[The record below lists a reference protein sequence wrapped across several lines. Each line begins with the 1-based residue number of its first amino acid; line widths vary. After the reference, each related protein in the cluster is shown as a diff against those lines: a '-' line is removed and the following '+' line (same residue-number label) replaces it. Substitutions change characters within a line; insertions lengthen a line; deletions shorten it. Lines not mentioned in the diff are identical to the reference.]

1 MQGIQEVEA
10 RRQALVK
17 EMLSIRS
24 MRRGTI
30 NEQYFKVKR
39 KKESLRGPY
48 YVISRRQG
56 GKTVS
61 MRVTSAKQLEQAK
74 KDVAA
79 HRRFVQLCK
88 EFETL
93 TERLGELER
102 QTPEGVE
109 KKRQRRP

>member
-1 MQGIQEVEA
+1 MQGIQEIEA
-10 RRQALVK
+10 RRQALMK

-24 MRRGTI
+24 MRRGAI
-30 NEQYFKVKR
+30 NEQYFKIKG

-61 MRVTSAKQLEQAK
+61 MRITSAKQLEQVK

-79 HRRFVQLCK
+79 HKRFVQLCK
-88 EFETL
+88 EFEAL
-93 TERLGELER
+93 TERLGEFER
-102 QTPEGVE
+102 QTPEGQE